1 MDDIVQPSDYRFYKN
16 DKDFNPARNKAIIA
30 QTIAETEKFF
40 NELSE
45 KDRPEMEKRVDI
57 ISSYGRY
64 RFNKGT
70 KELRAYLGDK
80 NYKDLIGEKIMNKVR
95 AIDSVNRLGSKKIL
109 L

>member
-1 MDDIVQPSDYRFYKN
+1 MDDIVQPSDYRFYTN

-40 NELSE
+40 KEINTDPELE
-45 KDRPEMEKRVDI
+45 NRVDI
-57 ISSYGRY
+57 IASYGSY

-70 KELRAYLGDK
+70 KELKAYLGPK
-80 NYKDLIGEKIMNKVR
+80 HYKALIGEKIMNKVR
-95 AIDSVNRLGSKKIL
+95 AIDSVNKLGSKKIL